1 MAERTSP
8 RPRHLPGHVYWYLDQ
23 VITVL
28 AERVPDLAEAET
40 GDITRSALVLT
51 HFEHNYIT

>member
-1 MAERTSP
+1 M
-8 RPRHLPGHVYWYLDQ
+8 
-23 VITVL
+23 L
-28 AERVPDLAEAET
+28 AERAPDLAEAET